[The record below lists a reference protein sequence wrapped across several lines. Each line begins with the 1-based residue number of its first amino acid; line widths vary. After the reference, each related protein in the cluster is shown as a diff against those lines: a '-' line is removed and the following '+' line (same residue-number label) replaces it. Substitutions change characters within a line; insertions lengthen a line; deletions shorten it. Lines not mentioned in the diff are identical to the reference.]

1 MKRLSMLMF
10 VVLFSCMTT
19 NAQTTIKDALRNYA
33 KFKRQAET
41 LADEHKWVSFKY
53 KDIHYSGD
61 SLLFEEESELIIK
74 YDGKNSSLFYNIN
87 SIEWFY
93 LLDKDYYKKIEKPEG
108 SLIKYENT
116 IFDFDRHY
124 DALGKHGFIPRFFI
138 DIPYYIYPISFA
150 ESMNMTQIFNEI
162 EEREIDGELYNVY
175 KFDNNERR
183 VGFYVNAATN
193 IMDSA
198 YTEIYQY
205 SSKVYY
211 TFYDFS
217 FENRQSYI
225 DSIFN
230 FNNKEYEKYSK
241 YDIVNSEPY
250 YSFDTIVTDKL
261 LDFPLVDLKNESTS
275 LREEEGWI
283 LLNFWKLDSEPCL
296 EQLDKYAHEK
306 DSLGYRILE
315 KEGIK
320 IMAIE
325 HRSNNMEYIEKVAKK
340 YEFEDITY
348 SGKGIYSVIEIPYF
362 GYYYLISPDKKVVYR
377 VEKMGDYSEII
388 NKLKVE
394 N

>member
-1 MKRLSMLMF
+1 MKRLLILLF
-10 VVLFSCMTT
+10 AVLLCMTA
-19 NAQTTIKDALRNYA
+19 NAQTSIKDVVQNYK
-33 KFKRQAET
+33 KFKNQAESF
-41 LADEHKWVSFKY
+41 ADEHDWVSFKY

-124 DALGKHGFIPRFFI
+124 DALGKYGFIPRYFR

-150 ESMNMTQIFNEI
+150 ESMNLTQVFTDV
-162 EEREIDGELYNVY
+162 EEQEIDGELYNIY
-175 KFDNNERR
+175 KFDNDERSAC
-183 VGFYVNAATN
+183 FYVNATTN

-198 YTEIYQY
+198 YCEVFEYH
-205 SSKVYY
+205 SKVYY
-211 TFYDFS
+211 AFYDFS

-230 FNNKEYEKYSK
+230 FDNKEYEKYSK

-261 LDFPLVDLKNESTS
+261 LDFPLVDLNNDTTT
-275 LREEEGWI
+275 LREQEGWV
-283 LLNFWKLDSEPCL
+283 LLNFCTITSDYSMR
-296 EQLDKYAHEK
+296 QLDRYAKEK

-320 IMAIE
+320 IMVIE
-325 HRSNNMEYIEKVAKK
+325 HKSNNMEYIEKYAKRHHS
-340 YEFEDITY
+340 EDITY
-348 SGKGIYSVIEIPYF
+348 SAKGIFNAIDVNWWEC
-362 GYYYLISPDKKVVYR
+362 YYLISPDKKVFFR
-377 VEKMGDYSEII
+377 TSKLEDYEEIL
-388 NKLKVE
+388 KLIR

>member
-1 MKRLSMLMF
+1 MKRLLIL
-10 VVLFSCMTT
+10 LFAVFLCITA
-19 NAQTTIKDALRNYA
+19 NAQTSIKDVILNYA
-33 KFKRQAET
+33 KFKNQAESF
-41 LADEHKWVSFKY
+41 ADEHDWVSFKY
-53 KDIHYSGD
+53 RNIHYYKDNQSWD
-61 SLLFEEESELIIK
+61 EEFEVIIK
-74 YDGKNSSLFYNIN
+74 YDGKKSLIYYNQYG
-87 SIEWFY
+87 IEQIYF
-93 LLDKDYYKKIEKPEG
+93 LDKECYKKIEKQEG

-124 DALGKHGFIPRFFI
+124 DALGKYGFIPRYFS

-150 ESMNMTQIFNEI
+150 ESINLTQVFTDV
-162 EEREIDGELYNVY
+162 EEQEIDGELYNIY
-175 KFDNNERR
+175 KFDNDERSAC
-183 VGFYVNAATN
+183 FYVNATTN

-198 YTEIYQY
+198 YCEVFEYH
-205 SSKVYY
+205 SKDQY
-211 TFYDFS
+211 TFYDFNYD
-217 FENRQSYI
+217 NRQTYI

-230 FNNKEYEKYSK
+230 FDNKEYEKYSR
-241 YDIVNSEPY
+241 YNIATPQPY
-250 YSFDTIVTDKL
+250 YSLDTIVTDKL
-261 LDFPLVDLKNESTS
+261 LDFPLVDLKNDSTS

-283 LLNFWKLDSEPCL
+283 LLNFWQLDSEPCL
-296 EQLDKYAHEK
+296 EQLAKYAHEK

-362 GYYYLISPDKKVVYR
+362 GYYYLISPDKKVFFR
-377 VEKMGDYSEII
+377 TSKLEDYEEIL
-388 NKLKVE
+388 KLIR

>member
-1 MKRLSMLMF
+1 
-10 VVLFSCMTT
+10 MTT
-19 NAQTTIKDALRNYA
+19 NAQTTIKDALQNYA

-53 KDIHYSGD
+53 KDIHYYGD
-61 SLLFEEESELIIK
+61 SLLFEGESELIIK

-116 IFDFDRHY
+116 IFDFDRYY
-124 DALGKHGFIPRFFI
+124 DALGKYGFIPRFFI

-183 VGFYVNAATN
+183 VRFYVNAATN

-230 FNNKEYEKYSK
+230 FDNKEYEKYSK

-261 LDFPLVDLKNESTS
+261 LDFPLVDLNNDTTT
-275 LREEEGWI
+275 LREQEGWV
-283 LLNFWKLDSEPCL
+283 LLNFCTITSDYSMR
-296 EQLDKYAHEK
+296 QLDRYAKEK

-325 HRSNNMEYIEKVAKK
+325 HKSNNMEYIEKYAKK
-340 YEFEDITY
+340 HHSEDNTY
-348 SGKGIYSVIEIPYF
+348 SAKGIFNAIDVNWWEC
-362 GYYYLISPDKKVVYR
+362 YYLISPDKKAVYR
-377 VEKMGDYSEII
+377 TEKLGDYSEII
-388 NKLKVE
+388 NKMKIE

>member
-1 MKRLSMLMF
+1 MF

-19 NAQTTIKDALRNYA
+19 NAQTTIKDALQNYA

-61 SLLFEEESELIIK
+61 SLLFEGESELIIK

-116 IFDFDRHY
+116 IFDFDRYY
-124 DALGKHGFIPRFFI
+124 DALGKYGFIPRFFI

-183 VGFYVNAATN
+183 VRFYVNAATN

-230 FNNKEYEKYSK
+230 FDNKEYEKFSK

-261 LDFPLVDLKNESTS
+261 LDFPLVDLNNDTTT
-275 LREEEGWI
+275 LREQEGWV
-283 LLNFWKLDSEPCL
+283 LLNFCTITCDYSMR
-296 EQLDKYAHEK
+296 QLDRYAKEK

-325 HRSNNMEYIEKVAKK
+325 HKSNNMEYIEKYAKRHHS
-340 YEFEDITY
+340 EDITY
-348 SGKGIYSVIEIPYF
+348 SAKGIFNAIDVNWWEC
-362 GYYYLISPDKKVVYR
+362 YYLISPDKKAVYR
-377 VEKMGDYSEII
+377 TEKLGDYSEII